1 MVADYRTRADF
12 RLRIVANSVIALVD
26 GLLNVD
32 FNCFLVLLATLLLRL
47 ILVALQGGVTSLIC
61 RVVISDLLSGLR
73 RDIHTFF
80 IN

>member
-12 RLRIVANSVIALVD
+12 RLRIVANSIVTLVNC
-26 GLLNVD
+26 LLYVD

-47 ILVALQGGVTSLIC
+47 ILVALQGRVTSLIC
-61 RVVISDLLSGLR
+61 RVVISDLLGGLR
-73 RDIHTFF
+73 RDIHTFL

>member
-1 MVADYRTRADF
+1 MIADYRTRADF
-12 RLRIVANSVIALVD
+12 RLRIVADSIVTLVNGIID
-26 GLLNVD
+26 VD

-61 RVVISDLLSGLR
+61 RVVISNLLGSLR
-73 RDIHTFF
+73 RDIHTFL